1 MGHKKQSIDFE
12 TLYLKGIHGI
22 AHSYR
27 VLLIARKL
35 ANLEHLPSFQKE
47 LLEFCAIFHDIGRE
61 GDGVDYIHGQE
72 SIYILKKN
80 HFFGANR
87 FDLQLTRYII
97 ENHCINDKTAFQIAD
112 KYNLPD
118 EAEGIYMLK
127 LFKDSDNLD
136 RFRLGDF
143 NPDYLRI
150 ENSHQ
155 LIQFAKDLNSKRFYT
170 SEIVKEFDMFIKNV
184 STH

>member
-1 MGHKKQSIDFE
+1 MRPDRTTIDFE
-12 TLYLKGIHGI
+12 SLYLKGIHGI

-35 ANLEHLPSFQKE
+35 ADLEHLPSFQKD
-47 LLEFCAIFHDIGRE
+47 LLEFCAIFHDRGRE
-61 GDGVDYIHGQE
+61 GDGVDYVHGQE
-72 SIYILKKN
+72 SIFILKEN
-80 HFFGANR
+80 HFFGASR

-97 ENHCINDKTAFQIAD
+97 ENHCINDKAAFQIAG
-112 KYNLPD
+112 KYDLPD
-118 EAEGIYMLK
+118 ETEGIYMLK

-155 LIQFAKDLNSKRFYT
+155 IIPFARDLNSKRFST
-170 SEIVKEFDMFIKNV
+170 DEIVKEFEGFMKTVISN
-184 STH
+184 